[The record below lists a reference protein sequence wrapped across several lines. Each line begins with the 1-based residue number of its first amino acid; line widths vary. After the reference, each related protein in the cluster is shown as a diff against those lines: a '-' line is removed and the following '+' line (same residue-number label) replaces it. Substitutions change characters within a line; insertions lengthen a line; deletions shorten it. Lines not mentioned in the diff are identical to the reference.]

1 MDHKARCMEHK
12 ARCMEHKAR
21 QAVFK
26 HQDDLKNIKNI
37 KLDKLQ
43 KAVAKAYIVLLQIG
57 DKFKGHAK
65 LPINK

>member
-1 MDHKARCMEHK
+1 
-12 ARCMEHKAR
+12 MEHKAR
-21 QAVFK
+21 QAIFK

-57 DKFKGHAK
+57 DEFKGHAK